1 MWIYPYTPDK
11 YFFTEIDCISGE
23 RKDNNRIGQCPGFPM
38 ETTPYNPEQACIA
51 HNGKCYRC
59 KSENSYVNCSHDWLW
74 TGENFGTHN
83 IGSWYEEVDCY
94 DPFEEENNEFVVDG
108 CVDES
113 ILRKQAAKDYY
124 RQHEDSSIEY
134 FVDFTKP
141 AKKFD
146 ALGRKMSNK
155 LSQRIVLFNKHAIN
169 EIQVQEDNY
178 ISISGI
184 IAVSSD
190 TLCNKLPSGEWSCS
204 RNRYLAKRLN
214 GASEFNSQEKCNIEL
229 GRNYGIE
236 ERNSQGE
243 EYLVGGMTCAWPNI
257 STYQKYEEINRTNLA
272 DEYIKIVV
280 KYEITSKTT
289 LGDND
294 HLTVKKGYVFPNGH
308 ITTSEEEGMF
318 DKHENGHEF
327 YNRCIKFEE
336 ISKKGQFE
344 CTIKLNAEWSQK
356 EKDEA
361 LRNAIANELKIIEI
375 PLIEDKVN
383 EAQNKIDAMVY
394 RFHKDHGVGGSS
406 DNYICPTN

>member
-1 MWIYPYTPDK
+1 MRSKIFILLFITSQLFANVECYNLDDYVDDGEDL
-11 YFFTEIDCISGE
+11 TELTKIISQKAE
-23 RKDNNRIGQCPGFPM
+23 
-38 ETTPYNPEQACIA
+38 
-51 HNGKCYRC
+51 
-59 KSENSYVNCSHDWLW
+59 
-74 TGENFGTHN
+74 
-83 IGSWYEEVDCY
+83 Y
-94 DPFEEENNEFVVDG
+94 D
-108 CVDES
+108 
-113 ILRKQAAKDYY
+113 A
-124 RQHEDSSIEY
+124 
-134 FVDFTKP
+134 
-141 AKKFD
+141 
-146 ALGRKMSNK
+146 
-155 LSQRIVLFNKHAIN
+155 
-169 EIQVQEDNY
+169 
-178 ISISGI
+178 
-184 IAVSSD
+184 
-190 TLCNKLPSGEWSCS
+190 
-204 RNRYLAKRLN
+204 
-214 GASEFNSQEKCNIEL
+214 
-229 GRNYGIE
+229 
-236 ERNSQGE
+236 RNSQGE

-383 EAQNKIDAMVY
+383 ETQNKIDAMVY

-406 DNYICPTN
+406 DNYTCPTN

>member
-1 MWIYPYTPDK
+1 MKCKQFSPIRPVLSSYQ
-11 YFFTEIDCISGE
+11 
-23 RKDNNRIGQCPGFPM
+23 NNRDHRKICV
-38 ETTPYNPEQACIA
+38 ID
-51 HNGKCYRC
+51 GK
-59 KSENSYVNCSHDWLW
+59 VAF
-74 TGENFGTHN
+74 TG
-83 IGSWYEEVDCY
+83 
-94 DPFEEENNEFVVDG
+94 
-108 CVDES
+108 
-113 ILRKQAAKDYY
+113 
-124 RQHEDSSIEY
+124 
-134 FVDFTKP
+134 
-141 AKKFD
+141 
-146 ALGRKMSNK
+146 
-155 LSQRIVLFNKHAIN
+155 
-169 EIQVQEDNY
+169 
-178 ISISGI
+178 GI
-184 IAVSSD
+184 
-190 TLCNKLPSGEWSCS
+190 
-204 RNRYLAKRLN
+204 
-214 GASEFNSQEKCNIEL
+214 
-229 GRNYGIE
+229 
-236 ERNSQGE
+236 
-243 EYLVGGMTCAWPNI
+243 
-257 STYQKYEEINRTNLA
+257 NLA

-406 DNYICPTN
+406 DNYTCPTN